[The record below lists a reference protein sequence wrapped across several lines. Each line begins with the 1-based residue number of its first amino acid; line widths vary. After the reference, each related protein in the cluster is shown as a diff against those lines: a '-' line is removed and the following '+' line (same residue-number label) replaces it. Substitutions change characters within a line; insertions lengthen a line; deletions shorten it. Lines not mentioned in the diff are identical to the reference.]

1 MLILRKVWSY
11 EMSNEQVVED
21 LDLISSIKFPA
32 RDQTENI
39 VQQLI
44 KKWTEIW
51 QRSVVKFPDGLEISF
66 WRAVKRWRSLVLWLF
81 QTEIKK

>member
-39 VQQLI
+39 VQQL
-44 KKWTEIW
+44 KNG
-51 QRSVVKFPDGLEISF
+51 QRYDRG
-66 WRAVKRWRSLVLWLF
+66 VL
-81 QTEIKK
+81 